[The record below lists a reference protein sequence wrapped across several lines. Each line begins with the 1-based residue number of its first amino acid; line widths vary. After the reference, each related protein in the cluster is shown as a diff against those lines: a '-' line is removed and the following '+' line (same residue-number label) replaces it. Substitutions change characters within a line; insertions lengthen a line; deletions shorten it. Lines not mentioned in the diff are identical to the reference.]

1 MVEQKPVTWPTNVGI
16 IRNITKKGISDG
28 GKSRIVPQHLE
39 NLFDEAVQE
48 RSPEEIIIVAEL
60 SPKFS
65 DTFSKNDTDL
75 SLTNLVEHHIDTGD
89 AKPLKQ
95 PPRRVP
101 MAYAED
107 EKKLTDQMQ
116 RQGIIQQSSSTWS
129 SPLVLIMNKNGKIR
143 PCIDY

>member
-1 MVEQKPVTWPTNVGI
+1 VV
-16 IRNITKKGISDG
+16 
-28 GKSRIVPQHLE
+28 
-39 NLFDEAVQE
+39 
-48 RSPEEIIIVAEL
+48 IVAEL

-107 EKKLTDQMQ
+107 EKN
-116 RQGIIQQSSSTWS
+116 I
-129 SPLVLIMNKNGKIR
+129 V
-143 PCIDY
+143 